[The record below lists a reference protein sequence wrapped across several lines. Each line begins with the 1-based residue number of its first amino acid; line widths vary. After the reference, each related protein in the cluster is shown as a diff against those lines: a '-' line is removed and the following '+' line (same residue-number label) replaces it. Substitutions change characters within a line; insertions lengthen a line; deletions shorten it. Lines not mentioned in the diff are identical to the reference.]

1 MIMKRTTRGLA
12 LTMTLGLLLAGAQPV
27 LAEQESGDWRSL
39 KREAKRAKIDEM
51 ANLALKT
58 LIAKS
63 SKAEALY
70 GESYGYAVFDNL
82 KLAFFLSGG
91 GGNGVAVVK
100 ASGDRT
106 YMKMGTA
113 GIGIGLGG
121 KKFQVVFLFQDER
134 TFTNFVNRGWQ
145 ADASASAAA
154 GNEGTGVQT
163 GFVNGLAVYQ
173 LGETG
178 LIAQVDI
185 AGTKYWQNE
194 KLNETTQS
202 GEQGESE

>member
-1 MIMKRTTRGLA
+1 MTRL
-12 LTMTLGLLLAGAQPV
+12 MAGAIVFGMLLP
-27 LAEQESGDWRSL
+27 AWPARAQEESSDWRSL

-51 ANLALKT
+51 ADIALRT

-70 GESYGYAVFDNL
+70 KESYGYAVFDNL
-82 KLAFFLSGG
+82 KLAFFISGG
-91 GGNGVAVVK
+91 GGNGVAVAK

-113 GIGIGLGG
+113 GIGIGVGG

-134 TFTNFVNRGWQ
+134 TFANFADNGWQ

-154 GNEGTGVQT
+154 GREGTGVRT
-163 GFVNGLAVYQ
+163 GFVNGLAIYQ
-173 LGETG
+173 LGESG

-185 AGTKYWQNE
+185 AGTRYWQNE
-194 KLNETTQS
+194 KLNE
-202 GEQGESE
+202 